1 MVGVVIIIV
10 VVVVVHV
17 VVDLIAGVDPRNLPL
32 KFGFNEVINRW
43 DVASVVVVVIV
54 IVIIIVVVVVIVI
67 VFVFV
72 VVVCIVVVDT
82 RNISDIESVVGGD
95 GGVQSQPKL
104 RLY

>member
-1 MVGVVIIIV
+1 MLGQNK
-10 VVVVVHV
+10 
-17 VVDLIAGVDPRNLPL
+17 AR
-32 KFGFNEVINRW
+32 NRW
-43 DVASVVVVVIV
+43 TIAAIVVIV
-54 IVIIIVVVVVIVI
+54 IVIIIIIVVVVVVVVIVI